1 MTVPENS
8 GSRPARP
15 RTLQEDLLEDLKGTV
30 PPPVPAPTAGRR
42 RKPPQAHPSK
52 GAQGDSPTVELQLTR
67 TRWASPSVRPAAG
80 RSGVVLSAGPFRV
93 SVSLLGR

>member
-8 GSRPARP
+8 SSRAARP
-15 RTLQEDLLEDLKGTV
+15 RTLRQDLLEDLKGTV
-30 PPPVPAPTAGRR
+30 PPPVSVPAAGRR
-42 RKPPQAHPSK
+42 KAPQAHPSRRAH
-52 GAQGDSPTVELQLTR
+52 GESPTVELQLTR
-67 TRWASPSVRPAAG
+67 TRWASPSVRPASG